1 MTLDELRVKD
11 LGVIDDQTLVL
22 GPGMTA
28 LTGETGAGKTLVVEA
43 IELLLGGKAD
53 PLLVRPGA
61 AETRVEGR
69 FCVAD
74 SDELILSRV
83 VALQGRSRAYV
94 DGQMASLAALGERSA
109 DLVDLHGQHAH
120 QALLSPVTQRGAL
133 DAAAGIDLGPLNHT
147 RRRLREIAERQAA
160 LGGDERT
167 RARELDLLRYQLDE
181 LERASLDDADE
192 DQALAAEEVRVGGA
206 SEDRLAAETAYSALT
221 SAEGD
226 GGALDALGGALGAL
240 SGRSRFG
247 ELHQRL
253 SGLSAELS
261 DAVHDL
267 RTAAEGIEEDP
278 ERLEAIRV
286 RRQLLRDLRRKYGET
301 LADVI
306 AEAARIRARYDEL
319 ASHEERAAALEL
331 DKQAALSE
339 LEAAQ
344 HALGGARRAYA
355 PRLAAA
361 IEQRLRELAMP
372 RARFEISV
380 GDDPA
385 GDEVTWLLAAN
396 PGEPALPLARV
407 ASGGELARTMLAA
420 RLELSLGG
428 GDRKAPSRTLVFD
441 EVDAGIGGQAALA
454 VGGALAAL
462 GRHHQVLV
470 VTHLAQVAAF
480 ADHHLAVT
488 KIDDGSRT
496 VAKVTAL
503 DGADRVVELSRMLSG
518 QPESETARR
527 HAEELLAEAGH
538 RPVPAGSRNADG
550 GTRRP
555 KATGRR

>member
-1 MTLDELRVKD
+1 MSLDELRVKD

-61 AETRVEGR
+61 GETRVEGR
-69 FCVAD
+69 FSTAD
-74 SDELILSRV
+74 TDELILSRV

-94 DGQMASLAALGERSA
+94 DGQMASLAALGERSV

-120 QALLSPVTQRGAL
+120 QALLSPTTQRAAL
-133 DAAAGIDLGPLNHT
+133 DTAAGIDHGPLTHA

-167 RARELDLLRYQLDE
+167 RARELDLLRYQLEE
-181 LERASLDDADE
+181 LERAALEDPDE
-192 DQALAAEEVRVGGA
+192 DEALAAEEVRVAGA
-206 SEDRLAAETAYSALT
+206 SEDRLAAEAAYSAL
-221 SAEGD
+221 SGAEGD
-226 GGALDALGGALGAL
+226 GGALEALGGAIGSL
-240 SGRSRFG
+240 SGRSRFKN
-247 ELHQRL
+247 LHQRL
-253 SGLSAELS
+253 SGLTAELS
-261 DAVHDL
+261 DAAHDL
-267 RTAAEGIEEDP
+267 RNEAEGIEEDP
-278 ERLEAIRV
+278 ERLDAIRL

-301 LADVI
+301 LADVM
-306 AEAARIRARYDEL
+306 AESDRIRARYDEL
-319 ASHEERAAALEL
+319 ASHEARAAALEREHQAAQG
-331 DKQAALSE
+331 DVEAAQAALG
-339 LEAAQ
+339 Q
-344 HALGGARRAYA
+344 ARRAHA

-372 RARFEISV
+372 RARFAIEV

-428 GDRKAPSRTLVFD
+428 GDKQLPARTLVFD
-441 EVDAGIGGQAALA
+441 EVDAGIGGEAALA
-454 VGGALAAL
+454 VGRALAAL
-462 GRHHQVLV
+462 GRQHQVLV
-470 VTHLAQVAAF
+470 VTHLPQVAAF

-488 KIDDGSRT
+488 KLDDGART
-496 VAKVTAL
+496 VARVTPLAE
-503 DGADRVVELSRMLSG
+503 GDRVVELSRMLSG
-518 QPESETARR
+518 QPGSETARR
-527 HAEELLAEAGH
+527 HAEELLEGARRAPSG
-538 RPVPAGSRNADG
+538 RTRA
-550 GTRRP
+550 RRP
-555 KATGRR
+555 H